1 MNSKLVQFSLHLF
14 ILRFYVKKKK
24 KASFPAL
31 EWTLVLPK
39 LSLGSFPSHLPSTT
53 VVDYGGKG
61 LIQESSLQLTY
72 LHICALGL
80 LLSL

>member
-1 MNSKLVQFSLHLF
+1 MNSKLVQVSLHLF

-24 KASFPAL
+24 ISFPAL
-31 EWTLVLPK
+31 ELTLVLPK
-39 LSLGSFPSHLPSTT
+39 LFPSYLPSTT

-61 LIQESSLQLTY
+61 PHSGIISQLTY

>member
-14 ILRFYVKKKK
+14 ILRFYVGKK

-39 LSLGSFPSHLPSTT
+39 LSLGSFPSHLPSAT